1 MNSSFSLSLNEKEDK
16 KYYFQIEIHPKLK
29 SIWSTIGLNDDQM
42 KEEIN
47 CLAETLYNAYSNFID
62 ESQNLIT
69 EYQNTICILKEE
81 FLKLKKMYRSELNLP
96 ITNSESTLSS
106 QITEL
111 SDAITAVKK
120 ENEERKEKIEQL
132 HTQIVDLFEELKI
145 PEDERGNFSLIGSED
160 LSIQRLKSFQKKLLD
175 LQNMKNVRVL
185 KFTEQNQR
193 ILDLSKRLNHSI
205 DPNILNILHNRLI
218 DLDSLHKLSEYSQ
231 YLQKIQNEISER
243 FNKLRDDILEL
254 YELLL
259 IDEDERIEIPVEKT
273 EESMHILKDELQFL
287 SSEANERIPL
297 ACEELK
303 QKIKDLEIYCQ
314 IPKQNKMRFV
324 GSDEKEEII
333 FLHSYYN
340 KLLEYKT
347 EVDEI
352 FSCAEESSKSYQKK
366 SAPASRKL
374 DKLLNNFYSKHK
386 YALII
391 PKKMAST

>member
-1 MNSSFSLSLNEKEDK
+1 MNEREDK

-29 SIWSTIGLNDDQM
+29 TIWSKIGLNDDQM

-47 CLAETLYNAYSNFID
+47 CLAENLYQAYTNFID

-69 EYQNTICILKEE
+69 EYQSTIENLKEE
-81 FLKLKKMYRSELNLP
+81 FLRLKKMYRSDINLP
-96 ITNSESTLSS
+96 LTDSESTLSS

-111 SDAITAVKK
+111 TDAITSIKK
-120 ENEERKEKIEQL
+120 ENEERNEKFEQL

-145 PEDERGNFSLIGSED
+145 PESERGNFSLVGSED
-160 LSIQRLKSFQKKLLD
+160 LSVQRLKEFQKKLLD

-205 DPNILNILHNRLI
+205 DPNILTILHNRKI
-218 DLDSLHKLSEYSQ
+218 DLESLHQLSEYSQ
-231 YLQKIQNEISER
+231 YLQKIQNEIMER

-254 YELLL
+254 YDLLL
-259 IDEDERIEIPVEKT
+259 IDEDERIEIPIEKS
-273 EESMHILKDELQFL
+273 EESMQILKDELRFL
-287 SSEANERIPL
+287 SSEANERIPI

-303 QKIKDLEIYCQ
+303 QKIKDMEVYCQ

-340 KLLEYKT
+340 KLLEYKN

-352 FSCAEESSKSYQKK
+352 FACAEESSKSYQKK
-366 SAPASRKL
+366 SAPAARKL
-374 DKLLNNFYSKHK
+374 DKLLDNFYSKHK

-391 PKKMAST
+391 PNRSTST